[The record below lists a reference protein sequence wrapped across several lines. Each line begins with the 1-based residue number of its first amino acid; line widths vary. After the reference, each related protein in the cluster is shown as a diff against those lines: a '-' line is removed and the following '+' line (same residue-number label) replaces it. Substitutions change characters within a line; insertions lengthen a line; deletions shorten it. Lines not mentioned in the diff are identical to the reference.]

1 MEKGHICF
9 ADGPAKKQYISG
21 IEKKSLEGHSKVT
34 ENGFQSSAFKI
45 DQHLTSKR
53 DNSLPSFSSH
63 LPPLPGEAWWEHW
76 PNVVFLFPAQD
87 VHSLYA
93 LLLSSESETVA
104 PIKGQPTISP
114 LKC

>member
-9 ADGPAKKQYISG
+9 ADGRAKKQCISG
-21 IEKKSLEGHSKVT
+21 IEKKSLEGHSEVT
-34 ENGFQSSAFKI
+34 ENGFQSGAFKI

-53 DNSLPSFSSH
+53 DNSLPSFSH

-76 PNVVFLFPAQD
+76 PNVVFLSSAQD
-87 VHSLYA
+87 VQPVYA
-93 LLLSSESETVA
+93 LLLSSESATVA
-104 PIKGQPTISP
+104 PVKGQPTISP